1 MKFSIIT
8 VCKNSEKTIEGAI
21 NSVLGQTYQ
30 NFEHIIVDGVSTD
43 KTLDIVRKYSINKVI
58 SEPDSGLYDAMN
70 KGIKASS
77 GEYLFFLNSDDRFLN
92 NDVLEAVTKY
102 AGNELLY
109 GDQVFI
115 NRETGETSIRKHN
128 KLNKIYLM
136 KNTPCQPATFY
147 RRDVFEKYGYFDTD
161 FKIVSDHE
169 WFLRAFLKHKISS
182 TYLGFPITEFTMGGL
197 SMCKTREKIHAEE
210 RNKMFNMYFSLFE
223 RKKLEF
229 ISKYLRCFSS
239 IFGCNI

>member
-21 NSVLGQTYQ
+21 NSVLNQTCQ
-30 NFEHIIVDGVSTD
+30 DFEHIIVDGVSAD
-43 KTLDIVRKYSINKVI
+43 KTLDVVGKYNINKVI

-77 GEYLFFLNSDDRFLN
+77 GDYLFFLNSDDRFLN
-92 NDVLEAVTKY
+92 DKIFESVAKQ
-102 AGNELLY
+102 AGKELLY

-147 RRDVFEKYGYFDTD
+147 RRDVFEKYGYFNTN

-182 TYLGFPITEFTMGGL
+182 TYLGFPVTEFTMGGL
-197 SMCKTREKIHAEE
+197 SSCKAREE
-210 RNKMFNMYFSLFE
+210 RKNEEINTMFDMYFSPFQ